1 VKYDRWQPPFANDP
15 ALAALTDEQIDALA
29 EVILSR
35 ATPGQVLASGRSSWQ
50 PFPREHLRSGDRVKL
65 RATFDRGVPVYLSQ
79 TWATVVKVGLTGWW
93 SRRIGTS
100 RRATNAGYGS
110 TTSRSAPSATADE
123 GGGR

>member
-79 TWATVVKVGLTGWW
+79 TWATVVKVGLTGVVVEADRDIPPGHQRRVRLDHIEERAERN
-93 SRRIGTS
+93 SR
-100 RRATNAGYGS
+100 
-110 TTSRSAPSATADE
+110 
-123 GGGR
+123 